1 MEQLLFTC
9 WRRRRGGGEEGEEG
23 GRGMGKEKVMKR
35 VGEGEH
41 GVHVTRANIGH
52 LCISKIQISNF

>member
-1 MEQLLFTC
+1 
-9 WRRRRGGGEEGEEG
+9 
-23 GRGMGKEKVMKR
+23 MGKEKVMKR